1 VTVAAVAR
9 STRPVSRSFR
19 PPSLRLAAAAVT
31 ILGVA
36 LFAACGDGEEGA
48 SDRGYDRM
56 EQGLGL
62 ARERARTA
70 DPEGARRAFFD
81 RAHDPL
87 HRLAAE
93 AAERDRASAGQLLE
107 AKQSVERSLAGGSPT
122 LAEDLDRLLAAAA
135 DARRVTAGE
144 ARPKEGDR

>member
-1 VTVAAVAR
+1 VTVAAGAR
-9 STRPVSRSFR
+9 PTRPVSRSFR
-19 PPSLRLAAAAVT
+19 PRSLRLAAVAVA

-56 EQGLGL
+56 EQGLGR
-62 ARERARTA
+62 ARERARAA

-81 RAHDPL
+81 SAHDPL

-93 AAERDRASAGQLLE
+93 AAERDRASAGRLLE
-107 AKQSVERSLAGGSPT
+107 AKQSVERSLAEGSPT

-135 DARRVTAGE
+135 DARRVTAGSD
-144 ARPKEGDR
+144 ARPKE